1 MDYLAKI
8 VEQIK
13 DPDRWPAF
21 DRPDF
26 LEELNELAD
35 KAISKKSIEGYLAG
49 LLIYQ
54 QLAEEMI
61 KLLLKDH
68 EFFIQLSVF
77 PAEIKFA
84 DKSKAMFGRVI
95 EDLKNAITLDESK
108 FEIIELANKLNSIRI
123 ELVHG
128 LTKIPNLKQV
138 KAKVLKAKKLFDDL
152 FEKFDQEHDMFRVTL
167 KDFRKDHDW
176 DEELQDER

>member
-1 MDYLAKI
+1 MDYLANI
-8 VEQIK
+8 VEKIK
-13 DPDRWPAF
+13 DREKWPEF

-35 KAISKKSIEGYLAG
+35 KAVAKKTIEGYLAA

-61 KLLLKDH
+61 KLFLKDH

-77 PAEIKFA
+77 PAEIKFS
-84 DKSKAMFGRVI
+84 DKSKTMFGRVLD
-95 EDLKNAITLDESK
+95 DLKNTITLDDSK
-108 FEIIELANKLNSIRI
+108 SEIIELANKLNSIRI

-128 LTKIPNLKQV
+128 LTKIPKLSNV
-138 KAKVLKAKKLFDDL
+138 KAKVLKAKKLFDEL
-152 FEKFDQEHDMFRVTL
+152 FEKFEQEHDMFRLTF
-167 KDFRKDHDW
+167 KDFRKDRDW
-176 DEELQDER
+176 DEELQEER